1 MMTAYI
7 SSFYF
12 REISNKKKPYR
23 NQMCA
28 EFTIKPKKCQIKY
41 TFQPFIEKYF
51 EFQTRLNSYI
61 QLAVAHVLQGSKI
74 YY

>member
-1 MMTAYI
+1 MMTACI

-12 REISNKKKPYR
+12 RKFRTRKNPIGTKCVQNS
-23 NQMCA
+23 
-28 EFTIKPKKCQIKY
+28 IKPKKCQIKY
-41 TFQPFIEKYF
+41 TFQPFIGKYF

-74 YY
+74 CY

>member
-1 MMTAYI
+1 
-7 SSFYF
+7 
-12 REISNKKKPYR
+12 
-23 NQMCA
+23 MCA

-74 YY
+74 CY